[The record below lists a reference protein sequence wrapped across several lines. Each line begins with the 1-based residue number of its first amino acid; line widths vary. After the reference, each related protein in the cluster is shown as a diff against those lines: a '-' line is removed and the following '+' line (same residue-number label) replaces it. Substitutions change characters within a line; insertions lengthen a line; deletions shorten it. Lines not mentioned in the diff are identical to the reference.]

1 MFLRKVTID
10 KYKILED
17 ISIDFNSQGKD
28 RVFPVAA
35 LNGGGKSTLLQF
47 IFVFLH
53 CPFRENRIQY
63 IQNLL
68 ENTNLSLDGK
78 MVRLVEFEIEHN
90 EQIIN
95 LEFHICNKNYN
106 NLNFDSILDVKELKS
121 KRVQNTQSLESLTL
135 LRKLEIDI
143 QNSNIS
149 DALIKRELRRFV
161 SSAKEEEK
169 LMVGRLSKIEYLDMV
184 NSFKRKIESDIIS
197 DNDLDLLLVKAETE
211 QNKLFE
217 TLQGDKFQYALH
229 FKSKQNVLLYKSN
242 AERSLLDEISDRVY
256 LASPNTQVLHFL
268 KDEQLS
274 SLFNK
279 DTYLYSSYDYYIK
292 TIQKD
297 LIGLFTY
304 DFSAVESIMDA
315 FKKARDED
323 FQKALDTGGAYG
335 SEIKKTIEEFSI
347 LFSGKTITVDKNFK
361 SVSFKTTGSGMVLNP
376 KDLSHGELKKLSIF
390 IWLKAKI
397 LNNSVILMDEVDSGL
412 HPTWQYDI
420 PTDLQKWSVGSQF
433 ILATHSPQII
443 SNAYYKNLIILN
455 PASDKTNKTTVK
467 QFAEAPLDS
476 DLNTIVKTIMGGEYI
491 PKELG
496 ELRKKY
502 REYFDKNEINSK
514 EAKKIKEK
522 MLEYES
528 ENSSFF
534 QEINFE
540 LELKK

>member
-1 MFLRKVTID
+1 M
-10 KYKILED
+10 
-17 ISIDFNSQGKD
+17 
-28 RVFPVAA
+28 
-35 LNGGGKSTLLQF
+35 
-47 IFVFLH
+47 
-53 CPFRENRIQY
+53 
-63 IQNLL
+63 
-68 ENTNLSLDGK
+68 
-78 MVRLVEFEIEHN
+78 
-90 EQIIN
+90 
-95 LEFHICNKNYN
+95 
-106 NLNFDSILDVKELKS
+106 
-121 KRVQNTQSLESLTL
+121 
-135 LRKLEIDI
+135 
-143 QNSNIS
+143 
-149 DALIKRELRRFV
+149 
-161 SSAKEEEK
+161 
-169 LMVGRLSKIEYLDMV
+169 
-184 NSFKRKIESDIIS
+184 
-197 DNDLDLLLVKAETE
+197 
-211 QNKLFE
+211 
-217 TLQGDKFQYALH
+217 
-229 FKSKQNVLLYKSN
+229 
-242 AERSLLDEISDRVY
+242 DE
-256 LASPNTQVLHFL
+256 
-268 KDEQLS
+268 
-274 SLFNK
+274 
-279 DTYLYSSYDYYIK
+279 
-292 TIQKD
+292 
-297 LIGLFTY
+297 
-304 DFSAVESIMDA
+304 